1 VQIGTTKGTGGDILI
16 LEEEA
21 YCDEGFF
28 YETVAPILSVG
39 SASLV
44 AISTLTSEINFYTRL
59 IKMIDPCTG
68 RACFTTRCI
77 ELVCAQCKESGRS
90 HECVHMLHLVPR
102 WQSAEKHRKLKIMM
116 QDRPDLIRSELAG
129 LAFSSL
135 QQVFR
140 QVDIDKMFAA
150 STLPFVQDEDI
161 FLVIDP
167 AAGGPSSD
175 YAVVSFTRQRGVI
188 TVSHAMQYVSL
199 HSCTNSAAVCALQ
212 KKVVTSWR
220 RRSRMKRVIL
230 AWLSGTSRSYTACLR
245 PWSTL
250 SSRKKTASSSA
261 CGARSTRS
269 LSCASSGVSAPPKNS
284 SRSESSAPCTSART
298 YSPLSGL
305 SILLSKSCVC

>member
-1 VQIGTTKGTGGDILI
+1 MRRLYLTNLYLAQIGTTKGTGGDILI
-16 LEEEA
+16 LEEAA

-59 IKMIDPCTG
+59 IKMNDPCTG
-68 RACFTTRCI
+68 RPIFTTRCI
-77 ELVCAQCKESGRS
+77 ELCCAKCKEDGKS

-140 QVDIDKMFAA
+140 QQDIDFMFATTA
-150 STLPFVQDEDI
+150 LPFVQDQDI
-161 FLVIDP
+161 FMVIDP

-175 YAVVSFTRQRGVI
+175 YAVLTFTRQRGVV
-188 TVSHAMQYVSL
+188 TVRHAMLYMS
-199 HSCTNSAAVCALQ
+199 
-212 KKVVTSWR
+212 
-220 RRSRMKRVIL
+220 
-230 AWLSGTSRSYTACLR
+230 
-245 PWSTL
+245 
-250 SSRKKTASSSA
+250 
-261 CGARSTRS
+261 
-269 LSCASSGVSAPPKNS
+269 
-284 SRSESSAPCTSART
+284 
-298 YSPLSGL
+298 
-305 SILLSKSCVC
+305 